1 MSHKAILLLIFFCTL
16 TFATVKIIK
25 NKPGYLLLLGIRGL
39 FTLFFLH
46 FVNYLC
52 ATANLA
58 IVIAANPVSVATGA
72 FLGLPGIILLY
83 ASGIYMA

>member
-1 MSHKAILLLIFFCTL
+1 M
-16 TFATVKIIK
+16 
-25 NKPGYLLLLGIRGL
+25 
-39 FTLFFLH
+39 FFLH